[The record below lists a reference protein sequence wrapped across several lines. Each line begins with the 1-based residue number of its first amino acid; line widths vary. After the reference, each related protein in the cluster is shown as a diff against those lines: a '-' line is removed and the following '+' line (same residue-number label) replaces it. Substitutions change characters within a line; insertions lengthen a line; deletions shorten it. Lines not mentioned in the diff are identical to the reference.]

1 VNCVRLHSFD
11 VEAPKG
17 IIAAVRNDT
26 REFNP
31 EEIDRLDFF
40 VAELKKQGIYSDLN
54 LNVSRTYKAGDGA
67 RDYELIGAAKGL
79 TYGDRR
85 GRR

>member
-1 VNCVRLHSFD
+1 MWRRPRASSR
-11 VEAPKG
+11 P
-17 IIAAVRNDT
+17 AAT
-26 REFNP
+26 ILASSTP